1 MQGVSRNFFA
11 LAIIYAVCGMALGLH
26 MAISQDHTEMP
37 VHAHAMVAGW
47 LTSAVFAVFYHLFP
61 AARETRLA
69 TIHFWLT
76 ALSGTGLLV
85 GLYFVLAGNTAVE
98 PLVAICSILF
108 FAAMLLFSIIA
119 LPVLRKG

>member
-85 GLYFVLAGNTAVE
+85 GHYFVLAGKSAVE